1 MRELPGPRW
10 AADPYGRHE
19 MRYWDG
25 GGWTAHV
32 SDRGVTGLDSV
43 PGLAAGAATA
53 GAATPATSADGGA
66 TTDPGSADAAT
77 QVVPVTA
84 SVSARQGTIH
94 DELTIALPA
103 AAGDARPAS
112 VDALFGAAAV
122 SAKTAAPA
130 YRTAPAPGGRRNG
143 LLIGIGAL
151 AVTGLVAG
159 VVGFSGLPD
168 SGSNSVTPVAVPAT
182 TAAPEPTT
190 AEPEATVTEEPT
202 MYGGPTTSAVDE
214 PTVPAESTT
223 TPRPTTKKPSSST
236 RPRSSTSTRP
246 PTRTRPAELVRYPGC
261 PAMRQDHPH
270 GVGRPGARD
279 RRSGSGGDRVR
290 NFTVNG
296 PLYLANFRLD
306 FDGDGIAC
314 EA

>member
-43 PGLAAGAATA
+43 PGLAAGAAAAEASTSVDV
-53 GAATPATSADGGA
+53 GAATEA
-66 TTDPGSADAAT
+66 GSADAPT
-77 QVVPVTA
+77 QVVPAAA
-84 SVSARQGTIH
+84 SGTARQGTIH

-103 AAGDARPAS
+103 ATADARRAAS
-112 VDALFGAAAV
+112 VDALFGSAAV

-130 YRTAPAPGGRRNG
+130 YRTAPAVGGRRNG

-159 VVGFSGLPD
+159 VIGFSGLPD

-190 AEPEATVTEEPT
+190 AEPEPTVTEEPT

-214 PTVPAESTT
+214 PTEPAARTT
-223 TPRPTTKKPSSST
+223 TPKPPTKKPSASST
-236 RPRSSTSTRP
+236 RPRTTTSTRP
-246 PTRTRPAELVRYPGC
+246 STRTRPVEIVRYPGC
-261 PAMRQDHPH
+261 PAMHQDYPH

-279 RRSGSGGDRVR
+279 RRNGSGGDRVR

>member
-1 MRELPGPRW
+1 
-10 AADPYGRHE
+10 

-25 GGWTAHV
+25 GAWTAHV
-32 SDRGVTGLDSV
+32 SDQGVTAMDAV
-43 PGLAAGAATA
+43 PGLAAGAGTTTEPATTVEPATVAPTEAVPVVA
-53 GAATPATSADGGA
+53 GAQQ
-66 TTDPGSADAAT
+66 GSL
-77 QVVPVTA
+77 
-84 SVSARQGTIH
+84 H

-103 AAGDARPAS
+103 ASAPAAGDGSARTAPPAS
-112 VDALFGAAAV
+112 VDALFGSAAV
-122 SAKTAAPA
+122 SAKTTAPV
-130 YRTAPAPGGRRNG
+130 YRTAPAPGVRRNG

-159 VVGFSGLPD
+159 VIGFSGLPD
-168 SGSNSVTPVAVPAT
+168 SGSNSVTPVAAPPTT

-214 PTVPAESTT
+214 PTVPAASTT
-223 TPRPTTKKPSSST
+223 TKRSTTKKPSASST
-236 RPRSSTSTRP
+236 RPRTTPATRP
-246 PTRTRPAELVRYPGC
+246 PTRTRPAQLVRYQSC
-261 PAMRQDHPH
+261 PAMHQDYPH

-290 NFTVNG
+290 NFTVDG
-296 PLYLANFRLD
+296 PLYLTNFRLD

>member
-43 PGLAAGAATA
+43 PGLAAVAAEA
-53 GAATPATSADGGA
+53 VTSVDGGA
-66 TTDPGSADAAT
+66 TTDAGSAEAPT
-77 QVVPVTA
+77 QVVPVAA
-84 SVSARQGTIH
+84 SATTRQGTIH

-103 AAGDARPAS
+103 TTADARPAAP

-122 SAKTAAPA
+122 SAKTSAPA
-130 YRTAPAPGGRRNG
+130 YRAAPAPGGRRNG

-159 VVGFSGLPD
+159 VIGFSGLPD
-168 SGSNSVTPVAVPAT
+168 SGSDSVTPVAVPAT

-190 AEPEATVTEEPT
+190 AAPEATVSEEPT

-214 PTVPAESTT
+214 PTVPAASTT
-223 TPRPTTKKPSSST
+223 TPRPTTKKPSTSST

-246 PTRTRPAELVRYPGC
+246 PTRTRPVELVRYPGC
-261 PAMRQDHPH
+261 PAMHQDYPH

-296 PLYLANFRLD
+296 PLYFANFRLD